1 MSILVRTLLALEI
14 DSTNRCRE
22 GPELRPKDHVGLSIV
37 HSTGGREIA
46 HVIMARPSETFTAL
60 PCVNVGGMRE
70 GNGPGLSRSVGDP
83 IHMLTFLGVFH
94 KRSKMSKY
102 ALFFSKKRKK
112 KFF

>member
-14 DSTNRCRE
+14 DSTNRCIE

-70 GNGPGLSRSVGDP
+70 GNGPGLSRSVGGSNSHVD
-83 IHMLTFLGVFH
+83 FF
-94 KRSKMSKY
+94 RS
-102 ALFFSKKRKK
+102 FSKEKQNV
-112 KFF
+112 